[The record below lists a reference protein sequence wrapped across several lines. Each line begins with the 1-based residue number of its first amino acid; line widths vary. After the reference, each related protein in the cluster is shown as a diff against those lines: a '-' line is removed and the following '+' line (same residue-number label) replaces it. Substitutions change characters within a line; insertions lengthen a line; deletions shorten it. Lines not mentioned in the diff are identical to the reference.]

1 MDEGRT
7 TEWLRPLSIISSIA
21 AAASFSLCCCE
32 SLFMLVA
39 VEDLER
45 GATVA
50 TASSPSTIILMEVE
64 GVGGRK
70 ERLKMERAREAEDK
84 G

>member
-1 MDEGRT
+1 
-7 TEWLRPLSIISSIA
+7 
-21 AAASFSLCCCE
+21 
-32 SLFMLVA
+32 MLVA